1 MDKQRAKQIS
11 KSPEMMNVTYNGKQ
25 VYIQNVNE
33 NDTARVY
40 PLDQPENEQDVA
52 LTQLEEH

>member
-11 KSPEMMNVTYNGKQ
+11 ESPEMMNVTYNGKQ